1 MAPTQTALIDDVT
14 ELLILWPHLAG
25 ALERD
30 QGAAEAERV
39 SGDAGAFGLPVN
51 ADVLEALRLLHLDVP
66 VLAQWAAGV
75 IAEPYLPRS
84 VDDHIRHFPRFH
96 ERMLVTAA
104 IQEAARL
111 AAGVHSLLRQVKLAI
126 GLRTVDRRLGQYC
139 PLHDEPLREL
149 IAPGDEGVLRYRR
162 LDRAGQPIAP
172 AVEWRRSDCA
182 LCRHCGAA
190 WEPSQYLLLGRLLR
204 EADTRRLA
212 AEIEARGAG

>member
-1 MAPTQTALIDDVT
+1 MAAPQTALVDEIT
-14 ELLILWPHLAG
+14 ELLILWPHLTA

-30 QGAAEAERV
+30 QGVAEGEKV
-39 SGDAGAFGLPVN
+39 SGDPGTFGLPVN
-51 ADVLEALRLLHLDVP
+51 ADVLDALRTLRVEVP
-66 VLAQWAAGV
+66 GLASWAAGIV
-75 IAEPYLPRS
+75 AEAPASRTVENHL
-84 VDDHIRHFPRFH
+84 RHLPRFH

-104 IQEAARL
+104 IEQAAEL
-111 AAGVHSLLRQVKLAI
+111 AAAVHGLLREVKLAV
-126 GLRTVDRRLGQYC
+126 GLRTVDRRLGQFC

-190 WEPSQYLLLGRLLR
+190 WAPSQYLLLGKLLR
-204 EADTRRLA
+204 EADARRLA
-212 AEIEARGAG
+212 AEIEARGAA